1 MSTTYKKNKR
11 IFSLRWTDF
20 VKKEEGIKDYYGR
33 KQISWKGKKAPTKAE
48 IEALIEEY
56 NEICDRNEAESKRIL
71 EAMKGDKDGVIYAA
85 DFFEN
90 VPEKMLCKN
99 VQSKS
104 KNLARTHAGDFA
116 RFIRS
121 HFPNLKLHEIRE
133 KHVTQYLQTL
143 SAQTYGSIYNRLN
156 RLAWIMKCV
165 LKEYD
170 EIDLPYRNPFE
181 GYNLTQIKPQ
191 KVHRKEPLNANM
203 LREFYQFSK
212 IRKLCKSKK
221 AQELQNKI
229 DRQLQI
235 IVYFLCVTG
244 WRVGD
249 VVTLRWSNF
258 DFVNKLLTITH
269 SKTSKDGTRTKIC
282 ITPIMEDLLL
292 SIKDLS
298 DGEYLFPVRKRVD
311 IEDIDILDSGKK
323 TLQRFVKRF
332 RTAYD
337 LSATNKNGLIDLHTF
352 TTHSI
357 RGSVIQE
364 LSNCDFNVEK
374 VNYLTGHSNGS
385 INSTNYLRFE
395 CDAIRTTKDMIM
407 HMEQVIGAEFATTEA
422 KDRYEKQVEQERLTD
437 LRKGLSVT
445 QGGFFIGKEGLIPLR
460 GQEP

>member
-1 MSTTYKKNKR
+1 MTTTYKKDKR
-11 IFSLRWTDF
+11 VFSLRWTDF

-33 KQISWKGKKAPTKAE
+33 KQISWKGSKAPTKPE
-48 IEALIEEY
+48 IKALIEEY
-56 NEICDRNEAESKRIL
+56 NKICDRNEAESKRIL
-71 EAMKGDKDGVIYAA
+71 EAMKGDKEGVIYAA

-104 KNLARTHAGDFA
+104 LTLAKTHAGDYA
-116 RFIRS
+116 KFIRS

-143 SAQTYGSIYNRLN
+143 SEQTYGSIYNRLN

-165 LKEYD
+165 LKEHD
-170 EIDLPYRNPFE
+170 ESDLPYRNPFE

-203 LREFYQFSK
+203 LREFYQFSMITNTPK
-212 IRKLCKSKK
+212 TAKARILQEKLDK
-221 AQELQNKI
+221 
-229 DRQLQI
+229 QLQL

-249 VVTLRWSNF
+249 VVTLKWSNI
-258 DFVNKLLTITH
+258 DFSNKLITIKH
-269 SKTSKDGTRTKIC
+269 SKTEKYGTRTKIC

-292 SIKDLS
+292 SFKGMAES
-298 DGEYLFPVRKRVD
+298 EYLFPIRKKEVLS
-311 IEDIDILDSGKK
+311 IYKSGKK
-323 TLQRFVKRF
+323 IIRSYVDKF
-332 RTAYD
+332 RKEYN
-337 LSATNKNGLIDLHTF
+337 LLNTNKNGLIDLHTF

-364 LSNCDFNVEK
+364 LSNCDYNSDK
-374 VNYLTGHSNGS
+374 VDYLTGHSNGS

-407 HMEQVIGAEFATTEA
+407 HLERVIGADFVTDEA
-422 KDRYEKQVEQERLTD
+422 RARYHREVEQGQLSD
-437 LRKGLSVT
+437 LRKGLSAT
-445 QGGFFIGKEGLIPLR
+445 QGGFYIGRDGLIPL
-460 GQEP
+460 

>member
-1 MSTTYKKNKR
+1 MATTYKKNKR
-11 IFSLRWTDF
+11 VFSLRWTDF
-20 VKKEEGIKDYYGR
+20 VKKEEGVKDYYGR
-33 KQISWKGKKAPTKAE
+33 KQISWKGKKAPSKDE

-56 NEICDRNEAESKRIL
+56 NKICDRNEAESKRIL

-104 KNLARTHAGDFA
+104 QTLAKTHAGDFA
-116 RFIRS
+116 KFIRS

-133 KHVTQYLQTL
+133 KHVTQYLKTL
-143 SAQTYGSIYNRLN
+143 SEQTYGSIYNRLN

-191 KVHRKEPLNANM
+191 KFHRKETLNANM
-203 LREFYQFSK
+203 MREFYQFSK
-212 IRKLCKSKK
+212 TRKICKSKK
-221 AQELQNKI
+221 AQELQDKI
-229 DRQLQI
+229 DRQLNAI
-235 IVYFLCVTG
+235 IYFLCVTG

-249 VVTLRWSNF
+249 VVTLKWSNF
-258 DFVNKLLTITH
+258 DLNEKIVTIVH
-269 SKTSKDGTRTKIC
+269 HKTEKDGTRTKIC

-311 IEDIDILDSGKK
+311 IVDIDILDSGKK
-323 TLQRFVKRF
+323 MVQKFVKKF
-332 RTAYD
+332 RVAYNL
-337 LSATNKNGLIDLHTF
+337 LSTNKNGLIDLHTF
-352 TTHSI
+352 STHSI

-395 CDAIRTTKDMIM
+395 CDAIRTTKNMIM
-407 HMEQVIGAEFATTEA
+407 HLERIIGADFVTDEA
-422 KDRYEKQVEQERLTD
+422 RARYHREVEQEQLSD
-437 LRKGLSVT
+437 LRKGLSAT
-445 QGGFFIGKEGLIPLR
+445 QGGFYIGRDGLIPL
-460 GQEP
+460 